1 MEGEVMKKLLVL
13 LTTAAV
19 LVAIPAA
26 AQRAYAGKVT
36 DRVKLGGEGG
46 WDYLTY
52 DDAGHRVFITRG
64 THVILVDAKT
74 LKQTGDITGLQGIHG
89 VALAHD
95 LGRGYISSGG
105 DNMLVI
111 FDLKSLN
118 VLDKVK
124 VGERPD
130 AILYDA
136 SAKRV
141 YTFNAKT
148 QDATVFD
155 AKAGKVVGSVP
166 LGGKPETGVAD
177 GKGNVYVNIEDKSEI
192 VRIDT
197 AKLTVAEHYPMAGC
211 DEPSALAF
219 DTAHRRLFAGCAS
232 KIVAVVDPD
241 AGKLVTTVDIG
252 AGVDAGAFNP
262 KTQQIF
268 MSCGADGVLSV
279 IHEDS
284 PDKYSKVASV
294 PTEKGA
300 RTMAL
305 DDASNTVYTVTAQFD
320 PTPPPA
326 EQRRKILPDTFEL
339 LVVKPQ

>member
-1 MEGEVMKKLLVL
+1 MKRILALIL
-13 LTTAAV
+13 AAAT

-26 AQRAYAGKVT
+26 AQKSYKLA

-52 DDAGHRVFITRG
+52 DPAGNRVFITRG
-64 THVILVDAKT
+64 THVMVVDAKT
-74 LKQTGDITGLQGIHG
+74 LKATGDIPDLQGVHG
-89 VALAHD
+89 VAIAQE
-95 LGRGYISSGG
+95 LGKGYITSGG

-111 FDLKSLN
+111 FDLKTLK

-130 AILYDA
+130 AILYDP
-136 SAKRV
+136 SSKRV
-141 YTFNAKT
+141 YTFNART
-148 QDATVFD
+148 QDSTVVDATT
-155 AKAGKVVGSVP
+155 GKVIGSVP

-192 VRIDT
+192 ARIDT
-197 AKLTVAEHYPMAGC
+197 AKLAVAEHYPMAGC

-219 DTAHRRLFAGCAS
+219 DVAHRRLFAGCGS

-252 AGVDAGAFNP
+252 GGVDAGAFNP

-268 MSCGADGVLSV
+268 MSCGADGVVTV

-284 PDKYSKVASV
+284 PDKYSVVQNV
-294 PTEKGA
+294 PTVKGA
-300 RTMAL
+300 RTMTL
-305 DDASNTVYTVTAQFD
+305 DEATNTVYTVTAQFD
-320 PTPPPA
+320 PTPPPTG
-326 EQRRKILPDTFEL
+326 QRRKMLPDTFEL
-339 LVVKPQ
+339 LVVRPE

>member
-1 MEGEVMKKLLVL
+1 MKKLLVL
-13 LTTAAV
+13 LTTAAA
-19 LVAIPAA
+19 LLAIPAA
-26 AQRAYAGKVT
+26 AQKSYKLA

-52 DDAGHRVFITRG
+52 DEKDHRVFITRG
-64 THVILVDAKT
+64 THVMVVDAKT
-74 LKQTGDITGLQGIHG
+74 LKPTGDITGLQGVHG

-95 LGRGYISSGG
+95 LGKGYISSGG

-111 FDLKSLN
+111 FDLKSLS

-155 AKAGKVVGSVP
+155 AKAGKVIGAVP

-177 GKGNVYVNIEDKSEI
+177 GKGNVYVNIEDHSEI

-211 DEPSALAF
+211 EEPSALAF
-219 DTAHRRLFAGCAS
+219 DVAHRRLFAGCAS

-252 AGVDAGAFNP
+252 SGVDAGAFNP

-268 MSCGADGVLSV
+268 MSCGGDGVVTV
-279 IHEDS
+279 IHENS
-284 PDKYSKVASV
+284 PDKYSLVQNV

-305 DDASNTVYTVTAQFD
+305 DEASNTVYTVTAQFD

-326 EQRRKILPDTFEL
+326 GQRRKILADTFEL